1 MIEQE
6 WLYGFFGGTLIG
18 LAAAIFLLVNGRIMG
33 ASGIIGGLVDKSG
46 WHNFLERTVFIVGLI
61 LIPAIASF
69 TYNSTKTNITSNIY
83 LIIIAGLL
91 VGIGTSLAQGCTSG
105 HGVCGI
111 SRISFRSIVS
121 TVFYIISGATTVFT
135 LRNYLE
141 IL

>member
-46 WHNFLERTVFIVGLI
+46 WHNFFERTVFIVGLI

-111 SRISFRSIVS
+111 SRISFRSIVA
-121 TVFYIISGATTVFT
+121 TVFYIISGVTIVFT

>member
-69 TYNSTKTNITSNIY
+69 TYNSAKTNITSNIY
-83 LIIIAGLL
+83 LIITAGLL

>member
-46 WHNFLERTVFIVGLI
+46 WHNFFERTVFIIGLI

-69 TYNSTKTNITSNIY
+69 TYNSAKTNITSNIY
-83 LIIIAGLL
+83 LIITAGLL